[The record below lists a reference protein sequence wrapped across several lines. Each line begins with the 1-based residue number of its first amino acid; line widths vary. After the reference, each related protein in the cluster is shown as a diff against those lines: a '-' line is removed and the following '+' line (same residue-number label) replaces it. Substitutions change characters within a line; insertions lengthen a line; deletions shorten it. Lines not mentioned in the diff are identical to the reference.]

1 MLFLY
6 VCMINCS
13 GIISDSGAF
22 FISQTQEN
30 VRCFCVRCPGK
41 NSRGIFYIR
50 TCKAGSCQTER
61 NWHE

>member
-41 NSRGIFYIR
+41 NSRGIFLYQDLQSGLLSDR
-50 TCKAGSCQTER
+50 KELA
-61 NWHE
+61 